1 MSDPRLA
8 LEAIGT
14 LPDVEIDIAQAA
26 LQLGRI
32 DAPGADWVAAEAHL
46 SDVARQASAMAKAM
60 DTTETPAERA
70 ECLTGLVA
78 LRYGYRGDPETY
90 DDPANANLIRVT
102 ERRKGLPVALGII
115 WLHAARAAG
124 WGAHGVDFPGHFLLA
139 FEGKGQQA
147 VVDVFGGGTP
157 LDARDLRALI
167 KRVEGPD
174 AELRPGVLQPMN
186 ARHVLLRLQNNI
198 KLRRLQA
205 GDLAGAVVC
214 ARDMLRL
221 APDTAPLWREAAIM
235 HQRGGEVAAALECYE
250 RFVALVPQGEAAAR
264 VREAM
269 ARLRSRL
276 N

>member
-1 MSDPRLA
+1 MGDPRAA

-14 LPDVEIDIAQAA
+14 LPDVEIDIAAAA
-26 LQLGRI
+26 LQLARI
-32 DAPGADWVAAEAHL
+32 DAPDADWRAAEAHL
-46 SDVARQASAMAKAM
+46 SEIARQASAWS
-60 DTTETPAERA
+60 DETPAERA
-70 ECLTGLVA
+70 ENLTGLVA
-78 LRYGYRGDPETY
+78 LRHGYRGDAETY
-90 DDPANANLIRVT
+90 DDLANANLIRVI
-102 ERRKGLPVALGII
+102 ERRKGLPVALGIV

-124 WGAHGVDFPGHFLLA
+124 WGVHGVDFPGHFLLA
-139 FEGKGQQA
+139 FEGKGPQA
-147 VVDVFGGGTP
+147 VVDAFGGGTP
-157 LDARDLRALI
+157 LDARDLRQLI

-198 KLRRLQA
+198 KLRRLRA
-205 GDLAGAVVC
+205 GDLRGAVAC
-214 ARDMLRL
+214 ARDMLLL

-235 HQRGGEVAAALECYE
+235 HQRAGEVAAALECYE
-250 RFVALVPQGEAAAR
+250 RFVALVPQGEAAER